1 MIKKNILILLLLINL
16 NLFIFCDQEK
26 VIEENNIYNGKTTEI
41 VYKKFQPLSKS
52 LKKVLK
58 YYDENNQVVKVDQ
71 FLSDELIKE
80 KEIFRQ
86 VDYYNNSGKIEKY
99 EIFYHEDKIK
109 AGNIDKIIEF
119 VDDKDKVINVE
130 HYYNEILI
138 HADNSPELLKNF
150 SKFQFMTLNFSK
162 NFIIESNKLK
172 PSDAKIL
179 FILDMKYLRGRT
191 IVKYLNVI
199 EDMNDSDYDFL
210 NMWCKSLNAS
220 NMYNLYKRKILV
232 EENNE
237 KYWVF
242 MQEQLFEYLKEEKQI
257 LIYYYL
263 GGLNENFMLIST
275 GFIDKK

>member
-138 HADNSPELLKNF
+138 HADNSPELLKDF

-263 GGLNENFMLIST
+263 GGLNENVMLIST